1 MAIVVL
7 VKRELACEQFTAND
21 GCRIREL
28 LHPNNDGIT
37 AGFSLA
43 VAEVAVGSR
52 TYRHRL
58 QQIEAYY
65 ILAGTGNAW
74 VGGACEPVGR
84 GDAVFI
90 PAGEEQWIE
99 NTGTEILKFAAIVAP
114 PWRAEDDE
122 RL

>member
-1 MAIVVL
+1 MLI
-7 VKRELACEQFTAND
+7 KREHACAQFTAND

-28 LHPNNDGIT
+28 LHPKNDDIA

-43 VAEVAVGSR
+43 VAEVAAGGR

-65 ILAGTGNAW
+65 ILEGTGMAW
-74 VGGACEPVGR
+74 VAGECAPVAR
-84 GDAVFI
+84 GDVVFI
-90 PAGEEQWIE
+90 PAGDEQWIE
-99 NTGTEILKFAAIVAP
+99 NTGEGTLKFAAIVAP

-122 RL
+122 RLD

>member
-1 MAIVVL
+1 MLI
-7 VKRELACEQFTAND
+7 KREQACAQFTAND

-28 LHPNNDGIT
+28 LHPKNDDIR

-43 VAEVAVGSR
+43 VAEVAVGGR

-58 QQIEAYY
+58 GQVEAYF

-74 VGGACEPVGR
+74 IAGECAPVAVGDV
-84 GDAVFI
+84 VFI
-90 PAGEEQWIE
+90 PAGDEQWIE
-99 NTGTEILKFAAIVAP
+99 NTGEEILKFAAIVAP

-122 RL
+122 RLD